1 MFNDDGT
8 VTLLGRGTSV
18 INTGGE
24 KVYPEEVDD
33 VVKTMEDVD
42 DCLVVGTPDER
53 FGQAVTAV
61 VQPRA
66 GASLGEREVVDW
78 VRARLAHYKAP
89 RRVVIVDRV
98 PRLPNGKPDYPATR
112 RLAERT

>member
-1 MFNDDGT
+1 
-8 VTLLGRGTSV
+8 
-18 INTGGE
+18 
-24 KVYPEEVDD
+24 
-33 VVKTMEDVD
+33 KTIEDVD

-61 VQPRA
+61 VQTRA
-66 GASLGEREVVDW
+66 GATTGEQEVIDW

-89 RRVVIVDRV
+89 RRVVFVEKV

-112 RLAERT
+112 KLAEDAVATGGKTA